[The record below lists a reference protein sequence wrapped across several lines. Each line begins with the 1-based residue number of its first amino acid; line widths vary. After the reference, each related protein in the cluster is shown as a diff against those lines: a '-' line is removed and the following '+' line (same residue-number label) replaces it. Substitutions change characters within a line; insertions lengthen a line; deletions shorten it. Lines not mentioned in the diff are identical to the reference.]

1 METHHTRG
9 AGKLNSGDAP
19 HQAGAAA
26 SASLLRSSDAQRW
39 RRVASRLPFLL
50 QQRHYTVLAAGTE
63 SNFLTAPGLSTLR
76 AADAASGHVATGAA
90 LPALLHAL
98 RTRLADVYE
107 LSHSD
112 LLAIISLKHSLMQW
126 RPNLRHFTEPKATSD
141 ADVRRITGDALEVLH
156 GSAAEA
162 REWSRDQ
169 RLRAAL
175 RGLCQIRGVGP
186 ATGALVCALAA
197 PGTAC
202 FAVDEVLSA
211 WALHGG
217 GSSLVQCRVEE
228 GADFVDT
235 VCAVARACRA
245 KARGLNAAERA
256 AALALSGAERAAALA
271 LPPWTCLD
279 VQMALWAAWQLG
291 ARGEGAD

>member
-1 METHHTRG
+1 
-9 AGKLNSGDAP
+9 L
-19 HQAGAAA
+19 
-26 SASLLRSSDAQRW
+26 LLRSSDAQRW
-39 RRVASRLPFLL
+39 RRVAARLPFLL
-50 QQRHYTVLAAGTE
+50 QQRHYTVLAAGTA
-63 SNFLTAPGLSTLR
+63 SNFLTAPSLSLLR

-90 LPALLHAL
+90 LPALLHGL
-98 RTRLADVYE
+98 RTRLVGIYE
-107 LSHSD
+107 LSHDD
-112 LLAIISLKHSLMQW
+112 LVAVISLKHSLMQW
-126 RPNLRHFTEPKATSD
+126 RPNLRLFTDAQATSG
-141 ADVRRITGDALEVLH
+141 ADVRRITSDALEVLH
-156 GSAAEA
+156 GSAKEA
-162 REWSRDQ
+162 RDWPRDR

-175 RGLCQIRGVGP
+175 RRLCEIRGVGP

-202 FAVDEVLSA
+202 FVVDEVLSA

-217 GSSLVQCRVEE
+217 GSGLVQCRVEE
-228 GADFVDT
+228 GADFQET

-245 KARGLNAAERA
+245 KARGLNGAERA

-291 ARGEGAD
+291 ARGEGAE